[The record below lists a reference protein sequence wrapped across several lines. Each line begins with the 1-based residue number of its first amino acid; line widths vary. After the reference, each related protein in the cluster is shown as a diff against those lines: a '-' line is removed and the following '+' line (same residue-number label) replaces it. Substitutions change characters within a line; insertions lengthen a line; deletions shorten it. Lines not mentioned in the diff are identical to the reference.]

1 MHEKKL
7 KLNQLSVKSFT
18 TTLSRRQD
26 GAVQGGRDGIHIT
39 PIEIPIGPDTMA
51 RSCLHA
57 CATNE
62 YITCAEGCQWP
73 QQQGG

>member
-1 MHEKKL
+1 MLEKKL
-7 KLNQLSVKSFT
+7 KLTQLSVKSFT

-26 GAVQGGRDGIHIT
+26 GAVQGGIGGIRIT

-62 YITCAEGCQWP
+62 YITCADGCQW